1 MLVDML
7 QNMLQDP
14 KYRGASIACTATTSQ
29 VPSFTMLCRNWK
41 LYIKVTSI
49 SVSFTQSSLE
59 IDSEVEREGHTDRY
73 LLSLWTS
80 KCQNTC
86 LNLQQAYYVICSSN
100 NHILER
106 KMFCVLLITGK
117 RRCLGETL
125 ARSSLFLFFSTLLH
139 NFFFSVPSGYP
150 TPSPD
155 SYDGITLSPKPF
167 YARLVPRI

>member
-1 MLVDML
+1 MYHSHKVL
-7 QNMLQDP
+7 
-14 KYRGASIACTATTSQ
+14 
-29 VPSFTMLCRNWK
+29 WK
-41 LYIKVTSI
+41 LIQKLKEKD
-49 SVSFTQSSLE
+49 TQ
-59 IDSEVEREGHTDRY
+59 TDTY
-73 LLSLWTS
+73 FPYEPVNVKTGAL
-80 KCQNTC
+80 
-86 LNLQQAYYVICSSN
+86 ICSR
-100 NHILER
+100 HITSYVVVIIFLER

-139 NFFFSVPSGYP
+139 NFFISVPSGYP